1 MMNSIDDTIL
11 AYTRSKTIYTIIIII
26 TIIIIFIIITII
38 YYVAFSLPLFPNC
51 VSFLSN
57 LCSSSP
63 MVGTLSFLNDLQSLS
78 G

>member
-11 AYTRSKTIYTIIIII
+11 AHTRSKTIYTIIII
-26 TIIIIFIIITII
+26 TIIIIIIIITII

-63 MVGTLSFLNDLQSLS
+63 MVETLSYLNDLQSLS